1 MEGSKRSAG
10 LQPSLGLDDNDVH
23 VEFSPLR
30 QDDDEGGMVTLD
42 VPVAEVE
49 RAAWGSKTQFML
61 SCVSLSVGL
70 GNVWRFPYLVQQDGG
85 GAFLIPYLIMMVL
98 EGAPLFLMELG
109 IGQKMRMG
117 SLGVWNNISPWWGG
131 IGIASTIVSF
141 CVGLYYNVI
150 IAWCFYYLF
159 NSFLSPLPFS
169 SCPTEAVGNLTVPV
183 AECEMSSETAYF
195 WFRQT
200 IDAGDSIS
208 EPEGIRWW
216 MALCL
221 TLSWLLVWFCIMRG
235 IQSSGKVV
243 YFTALFPY
251 MILIIFFGRA
261 VTLKGAG
268 AGLKHMF
275 TPDMSKLLNPNVWMD
290 AACQVFYSLG
300 LAFGSLI
307 AFASYNPMKNDCK
320 RDAIFMCAITVF
332 TATFATIDIFAV
344 LGFKAVANYEKC
356 IHHNTAKLASIL
368 DQLPVHTRNINVT
381 IDNYEETWP
390 DLLPHIQD
398 IYENQ
403 THQHFQHCSVEEQL
417 NEAAEGTGLAFIVF
431 TQAIVE
437 LPGSNFWS
445 IAFFMMLLALGLGSQ
460 FGTMEGVITNLFDMK
475 IFARVRKEVLTG
487 CVCLISLL
495 IGLIFCTGA
504 GEYWLMLFDTFAGSM
519 GLIFIAFFEV
529 MVISYVYGHK
539 RFTDDIEKMIGQR
552 PGLYWQAMW
561 RFISPLTI
569 FCIVVS
575 SIVYRF
581 MNPPEYPAYKKE
593 LAMAKMELY
602 PTWAMFVAFALLLGG
617 ILPVPIVYFM
627 RRFQCIRLD
636 SDIHQASI
644 KRVETT
650 MSTQGMIRNEE
661 LPRNDSGVWTVYK
674 SSKNFLE
681 GIMFE
686 TSKETAERQAGQSAG
701 ARSCA
706 E

>member
-1 MEGSKRSAG
+1 MEVPKRPG
-10 LQPSLGLDDNDVH
+10 IQPLGLEDEDNS

-30 QDDDEGGMVTLD
+30 QDEDEGGSVTLD
-42 VPVAEVE
+42 VPEPATE

-85 GAFLIPYLIMMVL
+85 GAFLIPYLIMMVI
-98 EGAPLFLMELG
+98 EGAPLFLIELG
-109 IGQKMRMG
+109 LGQKMRMG
-117 SLGVWNNISPWWGG
+117 SLGVWNQISPWWGG

-159 NSFLSPLPFS
+159 NSFMSPLPFS
-169 SCPTEAVGNLTVPV
+169 VCPTEVIGNLTVPV
-183 AECEMSSETAYF
+183 AECELSSETAYF

-208 EPEGIRWW
+208 EPGNVKWW

-221 TLSWLLVWFCIMRG
+221 VLSWFLVWICIMRG

-268 AGLKHMF
+268 VGLKHMF

-300 LAFGSLI
+300 LSFGSLI
-307 AFASYNPMKNDCK
+307 AFASYNPMKNNCK
-320 RDAIFMCAITVF
+320 KDALFMCCITVF
-332 TATFATIDIFAV
+332 TATFATVDIFAI
-344 LGFKAVANYEKC
+344 LGFKAVINYEKC
-356 IHHNTAKLASIL
+356 ILHNADKLLIIK
-368 DQLPVHTRNINVT
+368 DQLPDSFDELTV
-381 IDNYEETWP
+381 DNYEELWP
-390 DLLPHIQD
+390 ELYPHVVG
-398 IYENQ
+398 IYENL
-403 THQHFQHCSVEEQL
+403 THKHFQNCSIEKQL

-475 IFARVRKEVLTG
+475 IFQRVRKEVLTG
-487 CVCLISLL
+487 AVCGVSLL

-519 GLIFIAFFEV
+519 GLIFIAFFET
-529 MVISYVYGHK
+529 MVVSYVYGHK
-539 RFTDDIEKMIGQR
+539 RFTDDIEKMIGER

-561 RFISPLTI
+561 RFVAPVTV
-569 FCIVVS
+569 FTIVVT
-575 SIVYRF
+575 SIVYKIIY
-581 MNPPEYPAYKKE
+581 PPEYSAYKRE
-593 LAMAKMELY
+593 LGMGVKELY
-602 PTWAMFVAFALLLGG
+602 PPWAMGVAFMLVMGG
-617 ILPVPIVYFM
+617 ILPIPIVYFM

-661 LPRNDSGVWTVYK
+661 LDEYHDSPEEDDDDRG
-674 SSKNFLE
+674 L
-681 GIMFE
+681 
-686 TSKETAERQAGQSAG
+686 QAPPNKF
-701 ARSCA
+701 RM
-706 E
+706 EVID

>member
-1 MEGSKRSAG
+1 MEGSKRAPG
-10 LQPSLGLDDNDVH
+10 GVPQALKLEDTERN

-30 QDDDEGGMVTLD
+30 QEDDEGGVVTLE
-42 VPVAEVE
+42 VPQDIPE

-85 GAFLIPYLIMMVL
+85 GAFLIPYMIMMVV

-109 IGQKMRMG
+109 VGQKMRQG
-117 SLGVWNNISPWWGG
+117 SLGVWNQISPWWGG

-159 NSFLSPLPFS
+159 NSVQHPLPFS
-169 SCPTEAVGNLTVPV
+169 VCPTEMVGNVSKPV
-183 AECEMSSETAYF
+183 EECEMSSETAYF

-200 IDAGDSIS
+200 IDASDSIS
-208 EPEGIRWW
+208 EPNGVKWW

-275 TPDMSKLLNPNVWMD
+275 TPDMSKLLNPNVWLD

-307 AFASYNPMKNDCK
+307 AFASYNPMKNNCK
-320 RDAIFMCAITVF
+320 RDAIFMCCITVF

-356 IHHNTAKLASIL
+356 IHHNAEKLHTIVDL
-368 DQLPVHTRNINVT
+368 LPTHAYTTNITV
-381 IDNYEETWP
+381 DNYEEVWP
-390 DLLPHIQD
+390 TVYPHVKA

-403 THQHFQHCSVEEQL
+403 THKHFQNCSIEDQL

-445 IAFFMMLLALGLGSQ
+445 VSFFLMLLALGLGSQ
-460 FGTMEGVITNLFDMK
+460 FGTMEGVITNLFDLPMFK
-475 IFARVRKEVLTG
+475 RVRKELLTG
-487 CVCLISLL
+487 AVCGLSLL
-495 IGLIFCTGA
+495 IGLVFCTGA

-519 GLIFIAFFEV
+519 GLIFIAFFEIV
-529 MVISYVYGHK
+529 VVSYVYGHK
-539 RFTDDIEKMIGQR
+539 RFSDDIEGMTGER
-552 PGLYWQAMW
+552 PGLYWQATW
-561 RFISPLTI
+561 RYISPITI
-569 FCIVVS
+569 FTIIVS
-575 SIVYRF
+575 SLVYRF
-581 MNPPEYPAYKKE
+581 LNPPEYTAYNQA
-593 LAMAKMELY
+593 LAMGVKEPY
-602 PTWAMFVAFALLLGG
+602 PTWAMVVAFSLLLGG

-636 SDIHQASI
+636 TDIQTASI

-661 LPRNDSGVWTVYK
+661 IDEYHDSPGEEDDEDRGLHVHPNKFRMEV
-674 SSKNFLE
+674 
-681 GIMFE
+681 ID
-686 TSKETAERQAGQSAG
+686 
-701 ARSCA
+701 
-706 E
+706 